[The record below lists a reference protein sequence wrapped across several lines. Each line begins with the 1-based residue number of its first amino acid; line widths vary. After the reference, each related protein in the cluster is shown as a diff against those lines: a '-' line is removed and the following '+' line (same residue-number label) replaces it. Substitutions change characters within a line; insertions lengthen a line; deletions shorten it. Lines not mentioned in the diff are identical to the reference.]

1 MTADHEDVLQGQT
14 QTLSNHASQIS
25 ALESQQPRSNEV
37 RRLQDHVTTKLSQ
50 MDLRFQVLETA
61 SYDGVLLWKIRDY
74 RRRKEEARA
83 GGILSLYSQ
92 AFYTSRHGY
101 RMCARVY
108 LNGDGMGQGTH
119 LSLFFVVMKG
129 EYDALLKWPF
139 RQRVS
144 LMLLD
149 QTTGSRNMVDTFRPD
164 PSSSSFQKPVNDMN
178 IASGCPLFVS
188 HNVLEAPDSVY
199 LKDDTIFIKIDVDTK
214 DLVNWLL
221 CKVQWHKVVCQSV
234 VDDKTLQT
242 TWPLDGPTNNP
253 PIPHWILRR
262 ATTHTQLTCL
272 FCNISIILKIKSALL
287 SENILIYE
295 CIIVV
300 VGLLKTH
307 EGISEVGILKSISVC
322 SGWLVGPGFMPGV
335 VGAQT
340 CLQRGQLTWHGK
352 KKQTKKRY
360 LPRILGTLR
369 GNGTC

>member
-1 MTADHEDVLQGQT
+1 MKDIPKLMLKEHIDNVCLGIVIECPYRCGSRFLRGELDKHTLVCHNTPKQCLYASAGCSFKGSDNDVQYHINEGQASHLNLVFNYAKSLEVQAAEREKKYQEDEKKWQNLLKQLELTLKTHEQLLNKHEKLIKGTQAMTADHEDVLQGQT

-214 DLVNWLL
+214 DLVN
-221 CKVQWHKVVCQSV
+221 
-234 VDDKTLQT
+234 
-242 TWPLDGPTNNP
+242 
-253 PIPHWILRR
+253 
-262 ATTHTQLTCL
+262 
-272 FCNISIILKIKSALL
+272 
-287 SENILIYE
+287 
-295 CIIVV
+295 
-300 VGLLKTH
+300 
-307 EGISEVGILKSISVC
+307 
-322 SGWLVGPGFMPGV
+322 
-335 VGAQT
+335 
-340 CLQRGQLTWHGK
+340 
-352 KKQTKKRY
+352 
-360 LPRILGTLR
+360 
-369 GNGTC
+369 